1 MELFPKDY
9 RFSCGSRDKGKYKE
23 ALSQLELIRESVE
36 ENDLILHSVE
46 MMRGRKYASLNDT
59 KKVIAAL
66 EDAVDV
72 YRNER
77 CSRCT

>member
-1 MELFPKDY
+1 MVLLLF
-9 RFSCGSRDKGKYKE
+9 
-23 ALSQLELIRESVE
+23 LSNE
-36 ENDLILHSVE
+36 E

-72 YRNER
+72 YRNEW
-77 CSRCT
+77 CGRCT